1 MFICSGFPV
10 ESAPSCAGGLPSKT
24 LGATGR
30 IRMVQIAG
38 DVGAGPHAPGHGSTN
53 AAGIKKSRQAVN
65 LPGPQSE
72 LS

>member
-1 MFICSGFPV
+1 
-10 ESAPSCAGGLPSKT
+10 LKT

-38 DVGAGPHAPGHGSTN
+38 DVGAGPHAPGHAS
-53 AAGIKKSRQAVN
+53 AHAGIKKSRQAVN